1 VPVRRLRDR
10 LGRRRRGGAERAG
23 ERRAVDDE
31 RFGEPV
37 ADRPEFADGRSSIP
51 AAAGPGPDVA
61 DPSGVSRDRPRTRTD
76 GGRLYSTERE
86 ATPMVS
92 RLVLGCGAVGQRI
105 VEAAADWSGSLRVVT
120 EEDDRVEAIR
130 SENIRAEGGDPTDPG
145 TVAAFGPVDV
155 VLVAEAD
162 PARARRIVAVA
173 REAHPDATLVAYV
186 GPDAGEEDAAAL
198 SAAADRTIDAGAVLG
213 STVAD
218 LVTHS
223 SGLQSRRLRN
233 ALRSVEG
240 TLAVVMHDN
249 PDPDAIASAVALV
262 RLAGVVGVDA
272 VPCYYGSIN
281 HQENRALV
289 NLLDLE
295 LRRLSPDEDLS
306 EFGGFAL
313 VDHSRPGV
321 NDQLPPEL
329 TVDVVIDH
337 HPPREPVD
345 GRFVDLRSEVGA
357 TSTLLTNYLQ
367 QFGVD
372 DCGGRVVAT
381 ALLYGIRVDT
391 ADFSRE
397 VTTADFEAA
406 AALLPHSD
414 GDLLDRVESPAVSPD
429 TLNTL
434 GRAIRNR
441 DVRGSAL
448 ASCVGPVNDR
458 DALAQAADRL
468 LDLQGVSTTLVYG
481 YEEDDAPPGD
491 GDGSFPDGTVYVSA
505 RARGTT
511 LDLGETLRL
520 AFDDLGSAGGHA
532 DMAGAQL
539 RLSALGRDI
548 LELDGDERT
557 AAVEAV
563 VSETF
568 FDAVEE
574 RPREVPRD
582 GSPDAAWDGTEAPD
596 AAGPDGAGE

>member
-1 VPVRRLRDR
+1 
-10 LGRRRRGGAERAG
+10 
-23 ERRAVDDE
+23 
-31 RFGEPV
+31 
-37 ADRPEFADGRSSIP
+37 
-51 AAAGPGPDVA
+51 
-61 DPSGVSRDRPRTRTD
+61 
-76 GGRLYSTERE
+76 
-86 ATPMVS
+86 
-92 RLVLGCGAVGQRI
+92 
-105 VEAAADWSGSLRVVT
+105 
-120 EEDDRVEAIR
+120 
-130 SENIRAEGGDPTDPG
+130 
-145 TVAAFGPVDV
+145 
-155 VLVAEAD
+155 
-162 PARARRIVAVA
+162 
-173 REAHPDATLVAYV
+173 
-186 GPDAGEEDAAAL
+186 
-198 SAAADRTIDAGAVLG
+198 
-213 STVAD
+213 
-218 LVTHS
+218 
-223 SGLQSRRLRN
+223 
-233 ALRSVEG
+233 
-240 TLAVVMHDN
+240 
-249 PDPDAIASAVALV
+249 
-262 RLAGVVGVDA
+262 
-272 VPCYYGSIN
+272 
-281 HQENRALV
+281 
-289 NLLDLE
+289 
-295 LRRLSPDEDLS
+295 
-306 EFGGFAL
+306 
-313 VDHSRPGV
+313 
-321 NDQLPPEL
+321 
-329 TVDVVIDH
+329 
-337 HPPREPVD
+337 
-345 GRFVDLRSEVGA
+345 
-357 TSTLLTNYLQ
+357 
-367 QFGVD
+367 
-372 DCGGRVVAT
+372 
-381 ALLYGIRVDT
+381 
-391 ADFSRE
+391 
-397 VTTADFEAA
+397 
-406 AALLPHSD
+406 
-414 GDLLDRVESPAVSPD
+414 VSPD